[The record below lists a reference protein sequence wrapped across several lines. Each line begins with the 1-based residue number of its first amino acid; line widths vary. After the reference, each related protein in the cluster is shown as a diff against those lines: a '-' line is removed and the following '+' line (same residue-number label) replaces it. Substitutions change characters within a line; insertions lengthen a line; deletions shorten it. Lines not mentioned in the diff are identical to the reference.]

1 MILFPKRILPGVGA
15 VDYRP
20 HCVLT
25 SAQTL
30 MCSALLQTA
39 NAYNFM
45 LVELF
50 AQIRPSW
57 VLLSFKQRRL
67 YHHMLVELF
76 AQIRDPHVFCSHK
89 NNEGLFSSIV
99 GVVFANINC

>member
-1 MILFPKRILPGVGA
+1 MILFPKRVLPGIGA

-25 SAQTL
+25 SA
-30 MCSALLQTA
+30 
-39 NAYNFM
+39 
-45 LVELF
+45 
-50 AQIRPSW
+50 
-57 VLLSFKQRRL
+57 L

-76 AQIRDPHVFCSHK
+76 AQIRDLHVFCSHTI
-89 NNEGLFSSIV
+89 NEGLFSSIG